1 VNSCIIANVL
11 GVSTQPEGSDP
22 TGRILDGRLRIN
34 GHLRRSDRTLSK
46 RYTRHVETWSMDALD
61 YQYEWFEEG
70 YHEDGSRVME
80 ECYFFLM
87 AYRRATTVI
96 TNDETIDVDAIKHMH
111 VLPVGHVYGLILEC
125 VDRAES
131 VYCRIGAFK
140 HVWGKERTFED
151 NPLPEDYPEF
161 LDFDPDN
168 FERHTITII

>member
-1 VNSCIIANVL
+1 VLNSCIIVNVL
-11 GVSTQPEGSDP
+11 EVSTQPEGSDP

-96 TNDETIDVDAIKHMH
+96 TNDETIDVD
-111 VLPVGHVYGLILEC
+111 
-125 VDRAES
+125 RAES